1 MLPGDRTHFY
11 TNVRPSG
18 FSQAQQQRAAGAG
31 QAQAQQQQPSNPL
44 MQLAGLLP
52 VILLLFFTFFGSQ
65 ADPVCPPG

>member
-1 MLPGDRTHFY
+1 MLPDNRTQFY
-11 TNVRPSG
+11 TNGRPGG

-31 QAQAQQQQPSNPL
+31 QAQQQQPSNPL

-65 ADPVCPPG
+65 ADPVCPAG